1 MRPSRS
7 LTIVAAAIALAA
19 CGVNP
24 VTGKKE
30 LQFVSEAQEIQIG
43 QKNYAPTRQ
52 SQGGDF
58 IVLPEV
64 STYVN
69 EVGQKLAAAS
79 DRPLPYEFAVLNS
92 SVPNA
97 WALPGGK
104 IAVNRGLLTELDNE
118 AELAAVLAHEIV
130 HAAARHGAKA
140 QERGMLLQVGMV
152 AASIGVAMSDV
163 DPNLGNLLVSG
174 AGVGAQLIAT
184 RYGREAELESDLY
197 GMGYMQQ
204 AGYDPAAAVTLQEKF
219 VRLAAQEGRQQ
230 QGWLEGLFASHP
242 PAVERVEQ
250 NRQTA
255 SRLGAGGTVAADRYA
270 ARIAS
275 LKAVQPAYDNYDKAL
290 VAARKKDFGG
300 ARQLAMAAAIAL
312 PREGRFQQLLGDL
325 AMAEKQPAQ
334 ALGYYE
340 KSLRLDPGYF
350 GAYLGGGVAYYKTGD
365 RARAQGWLKQS
376 AELLPTAPALYYL
389 GAIAKERGQTD
400 QALQYFRAAA
410 ESQSDIGKQAAAEFV
425 AIDVGRNPG
434 QYVAT
439 AAQQDA
445 RGRIVLV
452 VQNRAPVALTDIV
465 VTPVMID
472 AAGRVAQ
479 QGQSVRI
486 GRALAAG
493 EQLAVDAG
501 VGALSQEQ
509 LPHLR
514 FRVDRAR
521 AVEP

>member
-1 MRPSRS
+1 MSPSRL
-7 LTIVAAAIALAA
+7 LTLIVAAIALAA

-30 LQFVSEAQEIQIG
+30 LQFISEGQEVQIG
-43 QKNYAPTRQ
+43 QQNYAPTRQ

-64 STYVN
+64 SEYVN
-69 EVGQKLAAAS
+69 EVGQKLAAVS

-104 IAVNRGLLTELDNE
+104 IAVNRGLLAELENE
-118 AELAAVLAHEIV
+118 AELAAVLGHEIV

-140 QERGMLLQVGMV
+140 QERGTLLQVGMV

-174 AGVGAQLIAT
+174 AGVGAQLVAT

-197 GMGYMQQ
+197 GMNYMRR

-219 VRLAAQEGRQQ
+219 VRLAGQGGRQQ
-230 QGWLEGLFASHP
+230 NWLDGLFASHP
-242 PAVERVEQ
+242 PAVERVEE
-250 NRQTA
+250 NRRTA
-255 SRLGAGGTVAADRYA
+255 AKLGTGGTVAADRYA
-270 ARIAS
+270 SRIAS

-290 VAARKKDFGG
+290 VAARKKDFAG
-300 ARQLAMAAAIAL
+300 ARRLASSAASAL

-325 AMAEKQPAQ
+325 AMAEKNPAL
-334 ALGYYE
+334 ALDYYG
-340 KSLRLDPGYF
+340 KSVTLDPGYF
-350 GAYLGGGVAYYKTGD
+350 GAYLGGGVAHYKTGNRD
-365 RARAQGWLKQS
+365 KAETWLRKS

-389 GAIAKERGQTD
+389 GAISKETGRTD
-400 QALQYFRAAA
+400 QAMQYFRAAA
-410 ESQSDIGKQAAAEFV
+410 ESQSEIGRQAAAEFV
-425 AIDVGRNPG
+425 VMDVGRNPG

-445 RGRIVLV
+445 KGRVVLL
-452 VQNRAPVALTDIV
+452 VQNRAPVALIDIY
-465 VTPVMID
+465 VTPLLVD
-472 AAGRVAQ
+472 AAGRIAQ
-479 QGQSVRI
+479 QGKAVRI
-486 GRALAAG
+486 GRSLAPG
-493 EQLAVDAG
+493 EQFAMDPG
-501 VGALSQEQ
+501 VGTLSPEQ
-509 LPHLR
+509 LPLLR

>member
-1 MRPSRS
+1 MSPSRL
-7 LTIVAAAIALAA
+7 LTLIVAAFALAA

-30 LQFVSEAQEIQIG
+30 LQFISEGQEIQIG
-43 QKNYAPTRQ
+43 QQNYAPTRQ

-64 STYVN
+64 SAYVN

-79 DRPLPYEFAVLNS
+79 DRALPYEFAVLNS

-104 IAVNRGLLTELDNE
+104 IAVNRGLLTELDSE
-118 AELAAVLAHEIV
+118 AELAAVLGHEIV

-140 QERGMLLQVGMV
+140 QERGTLLQVGMV
-152 AASIGVAMSDV
+152 AASVGVAMSDV

-174 AGVGAQLIAT
+174 AGVGAQLVAT

-197 GMGYMQQ
+197 GMSYMQR

-219 VRLAAQEGRQQ
+219 VRLAGQKGQQ
-230 QGWLEGLFASHP
+230 QGWLDGLFASHP

-255 SRLGAGGTVAADRYA
+255 ARLGTGGAVAADRYA
-270 ARIAS
+270 SRIAS
-275 LKAVQPAYDNYDKAL
+275 LKAVQPAYDSYDKAL
-290 VAARKKDFGG
+290 AAAGKKDFGG
-300 ARQLAMAAAIAL
+300 ARKLALSAANAL
-312 PREGRFQQLLGDL
+312 PQEGRFQQLLGDL
-325 AMAEKQPAQ
+325 AMAEKRPAL
-334 ALGYYE
+334 ALDFYE
-340 KSLRLDPGYF
+340 KSVRLDPGYF

-365 RARAQGWLKQS
+365 RAKAESWLKKS
-376 AELLPTAPALYYL
+376 AELLPTAPAMYYL
-389 GAIAKERGQTD
+389 GTIAKDSGRTD
-400 QALQYFRAAA
+400 QALQYYRAAA
-410 ESQSDIGKQAAAEFV
+410 DSQSELGKQAAAEYV

-439 AAQQDA
+439 AVQQDTQ
-445 RGRIVLV
+445 GRVVLL
-452 VQNRAPVALTDIV
+452 VQNRAPVALTDIF
-465 VTPVMID
+465 VTPVLLD

-479 QGQSVRI
+479 QGQAVRI

-501 VGALSQEQ
+501 LGVLPPEQ
-509 LPHLR
+509 LPYLR

-521 AVEP
+521 AVER